1 MQAVWVVGL
10 ERQYGKDMDHKVL
23 VLDLDGTL
31 TNSQKKITQA
41 TKQSIQEI
49 LKKGHKVVLAS
60 GRPTP
65 GMRGCEKDLELQ
77 QYGGYLLSFNGA
89 SVIDCITGEVIYQR
103 TLPREVIPGVYEFAK
118 EHGCGLITYQD
129 EEIISAF
136 PADQYMILDS
146 KVCGMNVKQ
155 VENFVDYI
163 DFEVNKCLLSVNP
176 DLADEYVKILSAK
189 YGDIVSIYRSE
200 AFYIEIMPLNVD
212 KATSLDKML
221 PIIGGTRENTI
232 CCGDSFNDISMVRYA
247 GIGVAMGNAQQRL
260 KDVADYITDTND
272 NDGLVRVIDKFI
284 LI

>member
-41 TKQSIQEI
+41 TKQ
-49 LKKGHKVVLAS
+49 
-60 GRPTP
+60 R
-65 GMRGCEKDLELQ
+65 
-77 QYGGYLLSFNGA
+77 
-89 SVIDCITGEVIYQR
+89 
-103 TLPREVIPGVYEFAK
+103 
-118 EHGCGLITYQD
+118 
-129 EEIISAF
+129 IISAF
-136 PADQYMILDS
+136 PADQYMILES

-176 DLADEYVKILSAK
+176 DLADEYVKILSAE
-189 YGDIVSIYRSE
+189 YGDTVSIYRSE
-200 AFYIEIMPLNVD
+200 AFYIEIMPMNVD

-284 LI
+284 LNAYN